1 LVLTFCLA
9 AAAAAAAWNLSGTVP
24 SPPLLPDVPLAMG
37 ARGLEDG
44 ARLGLLGS
52 PPLPLVALT
61 LPPVAGALPP
71 FPFPAPPFNAAT
83 AAWWTLCA
91 SDQAAS
97 DVGAVRLLAAVPKG
111 QVEEKM
117 LAGAG
122 AAVEDDD
129 DAEEGDV
136 VLEEEEDESVG
147 LKDPEAAMDDEEGLT
162 LKGGCKHQQA
172 EGHMHAFICA
182 NEREV
187 E

>member
-1 LVLTFCLA
+1 
-9 AAAAAAAWNLSGTVP
+9 
-24 SPPLLPDVPLAMG
+24 MG
-37 ARGLEDG
+37 AGGLEDG

-52 PPLPLVALT
+52 PPLPPVALT
-61 LPPVAGALPP
+61 LPPEAGAFAPP
-71 FPFPAPPFNAAT
+71 FPLLAPFPAPPFNAAT

-97 DVGAVRLLAAVPKG
+97 DVGAVRLLPDVPKG

-122 AAVEDDD
+122 AAAVEDDD
-129 DAEEGDV
+129 DADDEEGDV
-136 VLEEEEDESVG
+136 VPEEEEDESVG